1 MKGVLMNQFD
11 KILQKLDVKI
21 QNLSKNGENN
31 NGKIDTTKEKDQLA
45 KLLAGAEQEMDDL
58 YSKVYYGNNDDY
70 DSDKKVL
77 IRHHYSKAEEKL
89 SQYKIFLK
97 NLSDY

>member
-1 MKGVLMNQFD
+1 MNQFD

-31 NGKIDTTKEKDQLA
+31 NGKIDTTNEKDQLA

-58 YSKVYYGNNDDY
+58 YSNVYYGNKDDNGTA
-70 DSDKKVL
+70 SVTK
-77 IRHHYSKAEEKL
+77 EKNYIK
-89 SQYKIFLK
+89 QKIYFLK
-97 NLSDY
+97 